1 MFGLNTMV
9 RSVATGVASSVD
21 SASRTVVGSLALVET
36 AVTRRLDEKVQK
48 AKTLQ
53 LRAEIYKDV
62 QETAKSTGFQS
73 VDDMKNKVSE
83 FFDSL

>member
-1 MFGLNTMV
+1 MFGLNTAV
-9 RSVATGVASSVD
+9 RSIATGVASSVD
-21 SASRTVVGSLALVET
+21 SASRTFVGSLAIVET

-62 QETAKSTGFQS
+62 QETAKSVGFAS
-73 VDDMKNKVSE
+73 VNEMKKEVSD

>member
-62 QETAKSTGFQS
+62 QETAKSTGFTS

>member
-1 MFGLNTMV
+1 MFGINTMI
-9 RSVATGVASSVD
+9 RSVATGVAASVD
-21 SASRTVVGSLALVET
+21 SLSRTTVGSLSLVET

-62 QETAKSTGFQS
+62 QDTAKSTGFTS
-73 VDDMKNKVSE
+73 VNEMKEEVST

>member
-1 MFGLNTMV
+1 MFGLNTAV
-9 RSVATGVASSVD
+9 RSIATGVSSSVD
-21 SASRTVVGSLALVET
+21 SASRTIVGSLALVET

-53 LRAEIYKDV
+53 LRAEVYKDV
-62 QETAKSTGFQS
+62 QETAKSTGFTS
-73 VDDMKNKVSE
+73 VDEMKAEVTN

>member
-1 MFGLNTMV
+1 MFGLNTAV
-9 RSVATGVASSVD
+9 RSIATGVASSVD
-21 SASRTVVGSLALVET
+21 SASRTFVGSLAIVET

-62 QETAKSTGFQS
+62 QETAKSTGFSS
-73 VDDMKNKVSE
+73 VDEMKEKVST

>member
-1 MFGLNTMV
+1 MFGLNTAI
-9 RSVATGVASSVD
+9 RSVATGVAASVD
-21 SASRTVVGSLALVET
+21 SASRTFVGSLTLVET

-48 AKTLQ
+48 ARTLQ
-53 LRAEIYKDV
+53 LHAEIYKDV

-73 VDDMKNKVSE
+73 VDEMKEKVST

>member
-36 AVTRRLDEKVQK
+36 AVTRRLDEQVQK

-62 QETAKSTGFQS
+62 QETAKSIGFKS
-73 VDDMKNKVSE
+73 VDEMKKEVSN

>member
-1 MFGLNTMV
+1 MFGLNTAV
-9 RSVATGVASSVD
+9 RSIATGISSSVD

-53 LRAEIYKDV
+53 LRAEVYKDV
-62 QETAKSTGFQS
+62 QETAKSTGFTS
-73 VDDMKNKVSE
+73 VDEMKQEVNN

>member
-36 AVTRRLDEKVQK
+36 AVTRRLDEQVQK

-73 VDDMKNKVSE
+73 VDEMKEKVST
-83 FFDSL
+83 FFNSL